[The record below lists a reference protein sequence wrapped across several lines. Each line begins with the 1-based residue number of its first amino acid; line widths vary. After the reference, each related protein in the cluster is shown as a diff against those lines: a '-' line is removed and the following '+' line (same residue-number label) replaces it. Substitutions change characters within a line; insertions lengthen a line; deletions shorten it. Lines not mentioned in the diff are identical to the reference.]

1 MADQQE
7 TMISFIEEARLN
19 RFEVGKNV
27 TLDAVEE
34 DMRREGKKNR
44 LVRSQIPKFKS
55 RLSS

>member
-44 LVRSQIPKFKS
+44 LARSQIPKFKS